1 MGKGE
6 MMPSD
11 SEWLIM
17 ETFWESDVPLTS
29 SEVLERLKS
38 MSDMT
43 LRMVRVLIN
52 RLCQKGL
59 LGFTVDEY
67 DARIYHYFAL
77 KSREE
82 CRREKS
88 RRFVNSYF
96 AGSQTS
102 AVAALL
108 QGVSLTDKQ
117 ITELE
122 EILDRSRQK
131 TQKKPEKK

>member
-1 MGKGE
+1 MGKE
-6 MMPSD
+6 EIMPSD

-17 ETFWESDVPLTS
+17 EIFWESDMPLTS
-29 SEVLERLKS
+29 SEVLERLKHKS
-38 MSDMT
+38 GMT

-59 LGFTVDEY
+59 LDFTVDAH
-67 DARIYHYFAL
+67 DARIYHYSAL
-77 KSREE
+77 KPKEE
-82 CRREKS
+82 CQREKS
-88 RRFVNSYF
+88 KRFVNSYF

-108 QGVSLTDKQ
+108 QGVSLTDEQ

-122 EILDRSRQK
+122 EILNRSR
-131 TQKKPEKK
+131 QKKPEKK

>member
-1 MGKGE
+1 MGKEE

-17 ETFWESDVPLTS
+17 EIFWESDTPLTS
-29 SEVLERLKS
+29 SEVLERLKHK
-38 MSDMT
+38 SDMT

-52 RLCQKGL
+52 RLSQKGL
-59 LGFTVDEY
+59 LDFTVDEH
-67 DARIYHYFAL
+67 DARIYHYSAL
-77 KSREE
+77 KPKEE
-82 CRREKS
+82 CQREKS
-88 RRFVNSYF
+88 KRFVNSYF

-108 QGVSLTDKQ
+108 QGVSLTDEQ

>member
-1 MGKGE
+1 MGKEE

-17 ETFWESDVPLTS
+17 EIFWESDTPLTS
-29 SEVLERLKS
+29 SEVLERLKHKS
-38 MSDMT
+38 GMT

-59 LGFTVDEY
+59 LDFTVDEH
-67 DARIYHYFAL
+67 DARIYHYSAL
-77 KSREE
+77 KPKEE
-82 CRREKS
+82 CQREKS
-88 RRFVNSYF
+88 ERFVNSYF
-96 AGSQTS
+96 AGSQAS

-108 QGVSLTDKQ
+108 QGVSLTDEQ

-131 TQKKPEKK
+131 TQEKPEKK